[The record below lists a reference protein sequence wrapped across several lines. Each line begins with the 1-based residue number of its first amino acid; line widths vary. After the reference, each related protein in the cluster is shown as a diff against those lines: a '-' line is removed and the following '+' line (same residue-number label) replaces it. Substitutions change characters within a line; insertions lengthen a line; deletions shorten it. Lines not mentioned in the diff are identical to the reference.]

1 MRKPLFVLFAL
12 LALLAGACS
21 DGDSTGL
28 ESDSTDTDGS
38 DETTSTTAGGLAL
51 EDWVSQAD
59 TICGEAREQLEGL
72 GEPTTADEL
81 VEMLPDAIEISSGEL
96 EELQGLGAP
105 DEQADVVEQLL
116 DLGQRRIDLLQQML
130 DDIEGGADPEQVFE
144 EANTEIEGMTSE
156 ARDLAE
162 DLGTECGARTD
173 EPDPTTPTSD
183 STTSTT
189 SGGSGGEVPETGDPV
204 IDEMLAQCAEGN
216 GIACDQAYALTEVG
230 SEAEAFADTCGDT
243 EDPGSICASILQGSK
258 VEPELYTGA
267 DSYGDDQTLDGYYD
281 ECEGGDMS
289 QCDLLFLVSPVGSGY
304 EEFGGT
310 CGGTFSLEDSPFSC
324 AAGS

>member
-12 LALLAGACS
+12 LALVAAACS
-21 DGDSTGL
+21 DDGSDVL
-28 ESDSTDTDGS
+28 EPDTTDGTGS
-38 DETTSTTAGGLAL
+38 DETTSSTAGGLAL
-51 EDWVSQAD
+51 DEWVSQAD
-59 TICGEAREQLEGL
+59 TICGAARDELDAL

-81 VEMLPDAIEISSGEL
+81 VELLPDAIEISTGEL
-96 EELQGLGAP
+96 EELEGLGAP
-105 DEQADVVEQLL
+105 DEDGDLVEQLL
-116 DLGQRRIDLLQQML
+116 ELGQRRIDLLQQML

-144 EANTEIEGMTSE
+144 EANAEIEDMTSE

-162 DLGTECGARTD
+162 DLGTECGARDDTT
-173 EPDPTTPTSD
+173 DPTTDPTTEP
-183 STTSTT
+183 TTEPTT
-189 SGGSGGEVPETGDPV
+189 GDPGDVPETGDPV

-230 SEAEAFADTCGDT
+230 SDAEAFADTCGGT

-258 VEPELYTGA
+258 VEPELYDGA
-267 DSYGDDQTLDGYYD
+267 DSYGDDATLDGYYD
-281 ECEGGDMS
+281 ECEAGDMA

-324 AAGS
+324 AAGT